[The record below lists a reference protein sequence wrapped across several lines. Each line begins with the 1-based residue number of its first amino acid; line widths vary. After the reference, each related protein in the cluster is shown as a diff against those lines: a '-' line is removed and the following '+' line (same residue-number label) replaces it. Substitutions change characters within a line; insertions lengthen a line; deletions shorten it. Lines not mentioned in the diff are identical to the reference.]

1 MSINNLNTYLNIKD
15 SHLRV
20 VSGNV
25 YAQAMNIGGINVE
38 TAHGLQSVS
47 NTGNVTSNTLQF
59 SNAITGFVTTANAQ
73 IGRDLIVSG
82 NTTVSKEL
90 TVTSNATVSSNLNV
104 SDDLIVTN
112 NILASNNLTVTGNA
126 TISGNVHAGGEIELY
141 SNLNIQ
147 QVSNTATIKATSN
160 VVTEFSR
167 SKKLIKYPR
176 VNLTADAQSSAGGYE
191 GYIVNQSSVYSS
203 ESSHGAYLA
212 FRGNSHWLSS
222 SNSFDGGD
230 DVFNGTNGPWISIQL
245 PTKIKL
251 EYLEFSAASG
261 RLGQLI
267 TAGSVYASNNG
278 STWINIGSLDNLG
291 TYTNFVPAHVNFTHT
306 TLYDRYLLHVTA
318 NTTGYNYVHM
328 EKLSLFGTPEY
339 DPEAH
344 GTDVTV
350 RSYPNVPNTDWL
362 EVYYDAKDLADG
374 SITTVDDLTPSGTN
388 DGTPTNVTVS
398 DGAFVFNGTD
408 SRISSSIPQ
417 SAGAY
422 VHTAGLW
429 YYTND
434 DPATLGDYIYPLGSG
449 GTNSSPS
456 IQISS
461 GKLYISFMSNYYEIP
476 VSSAGIVSKQW
487 VHIFYSYDGSAT
499 TSNSVSVYI
508 NGVKMSMSGPI
519 GASAGTALSLGANP
533 QLRVGC
539 SYSNGSVV
547 NGSIANFRLFNR
559 ALSSDEIYQ
568 LYAYQKEYF
577 GHGDLS
583 MTLKAGRLGI
593 GTSEPRAKLDV
604 RGGISATG
612 IAGFKTVFFGGRG
625 GNNGMDA
632 LDQNTRIGGG
642 PSPADGIPDQ
652 VNGGLALASDQ
663 RGVTLTSSD
672 AAGVYV
678 VFCQVTIRTAG
689 TRSRGHWARLRK
701 NGVDFAK
708 SNQIIEHVT
717 SSTYNQHILSALIDL
732 DVGDTVTHF
741 VDAEAN
747 FAVYVNGTHFYMYR
761 ISTGSS

>member
-1 MSINNLNTYLNIKD
+1 VAL
-15 SHLRV
+15 
-20 VSGNV
+20 
-25 YAQAMNIGGINVE
+25 
-38 TAHGLQSVS
+38 
-47 NTGNVTSNTLQF
+47 TS
-59 SNAITGFVTTANAQ
+59 A
-73 IGRDLIVSG
+73 
-82 NTTVSKEL
+82 
-90 TVTSNATVSSNLNV
+90 
-104 SDDLIVTN
+104 
-112 NILASNNLTVTGNA
+112 
-126 TISGNVHAGGEIELY
+126 
-141 SNLNIQ
+141 
-147 QVSNTATIKATSN
+147 
-160 VVTEFSR
+160 
-167 SKKLIKYPR
+167 
-176 VNLTADAQSSAGGYE
+176 AQSSAGDYE

-350 RSYPNVPNTDWL
+350 KSYPNVPNTDWL

-388 DGTPTNVTVS
+388 DGTPINVTVS

-408 SRISSSIPQ
+408 SRISSSITQ

-434 DPATLGDYIYPLGSG
+434 DPATLGDYIYQLGSG
-449 GTNSSPS
+449 GTNTSPS

-461 GKLYISFMSNYYEIP
+461 GKLYISFMSNYYENP
-476 VSSAGIVSKQW
+476 VSSMGIVSKQW

-568 LYAYQKEYF
+568 LYAYQKEDF
-577 GHGDLS
+577 GHS
-583 MTLKAGRLGI
+583 TNNMTLKAGRLGI
-593 GTSEPRAKLDV
+593 GTSEPRAALDV
-604 RGGISATG
+604 RGDIIGGMPVFFDVRFTSAPTATHAGSRIVFDTINNSRGGGFDKSTGTFTAPIAGQYKFSYFMRGNIVNQGIKIKPRINGSPTFNTTNDGTDQNLLGSAFCGNDGISGSAVCIVSLEVGGTFDLHACSHGSTVNSSLATFYN
-612 IAGFKTVFFGGRG
+612 GFTGEY
-625 GNNGMDA
+625 
-632 LDQNTRIGGG
+632 I
-642 PSPADGIPDQ
+642 
-652 VNGGLALASDQ
+652 
-663 RGVTLTSSD
+663 SS
-672 AAGVYV
+672 
-678 VFCQVTIRTAG
+678 
-689 TRSRGHWARLRK
+689 L
-701 NGVDFAK
+701 
-708 SNQIIEHVT
+708 
-717 SSTYNQHILSALIDL
+717 
-732 DVGDTVTHF
+732 
-741 VDAEAN
+741 
-747 FAVYVNGTHFYMYR
+747 
-761 ISTGSS
+761 